1 MDARPVTTR
10 QPLSRACHVSHPTLS
25 QAQLL
30 ESCLI
35 NIFVWVSKL
44 RALIVGICC
53 HNAIVMSR
61 CNYSIKIH
69 LNRINRDHETHFSL
83 AILLLARVS
92 RDNLTSAP
100 CRDLPGRAPRS
111 QLKTVACA
119 NMLNPQL
126 GLLTGAAQLTNC
138 TQLESRVETGAG
150 GKNPAYGLWLYMLA

>member
-1 MDARPVTTR
+1 MPG
-10 QPLSRACHVSHPTLS
+10 LSRLVSLCHAHVTYRTPPCHKPS

-53 HNAIVMSR
+53 QNAIVMSR

-83 AILLLARVS
+83 DILLLARVS
-92 RDNLTSAP
+92 RDNLTSAL

-126 GLLTGAAQLTNC
+126 WLLRGAAQLTNC
-138 TQLESRVETGAG
+138 TQLDPSRDG
-150 GKNPAYGLWLYMLA
+150 GRG

>member
-1 MDARPVTTR
+1 MTR
-10 QPLSRACHVSHPTLS
+10 HPLSRARHVSHPTLS

-35 NIFVWVSKL
+35 NILVWVSKL

-53 HNAIVMSR
+53 QNAIVMSC

-69 LNRINRDHETHFSL
+69 LNRINRDHDTECGATHFL
-83 AILLLARVS
+83 AGCILLLAGRARVS
-92 RDNLTSAP
+92 RDNLTSVP

-126 GLLTGAAQLTNC
+126 GLHRGAAQLTNC
-138 TQLESRVETGAG
+138 TQLDPSRDG
-150 GKNPAYGLWLYMLA
+150 GRG

>member
-1 MDARPVTTR
+1 
-10 QPLSRACHVSHPTLS
+10 
-25 QAQLL
+25 
-30 ESCLI
+30 
-35 NIFVWVSKL
+35 
-44 RALIVGICC
+44 
-53 HNAIVMSR
+53 MSR

-83 AILLLARVS
+83 DILLLARVS

-126 GLLTGAAQLTNC
+126 GLLRGAAQLTNC
-138 TQLESRVETGAG
+138 TQLDPSRDG
-150 GKNPAYGLWLYMLA
+150 GRG